1 MKTTS
6 AYYGYVIVAAA
17 TVIMVTGYGPFYSY
31 SVFFNS
37 LSSEFHLTKGATSGV
52 FSIAILI
59 SGLISIVAGR
69 ASDRLGPRAVCTF
82 CGSAIGLGFIL
93 MSLVTSVWQVYLIY
107 GILLATGA
115 GGLFPAAVPAVAR
128 WFTGQRGM
136 MTGIVTAGVGIGSAV
151 FSPFI
156 SYLIATFEWRKTYVI
171 VSIMILAS
179 ILLAA
184 QFLRRQPE
192 KEPAGS
198 YGAQISPKSF
208 PSGENDFTFH
218 QAVRTGQFWMLFV
231 IYFCFGYCQSSLM
244 VHIVPRATGLGIS
257 DISAATA
264 LSVMGAASILGRLI
278 IGGTG
283 DRIRVKPLL
292 IAVLTLLA
300 LSLVGLI
307 FAQNLWTLFLAGI
320 PFGMAYGS
328 SSTIQPL
335 AIVEMFGLNS
345 MGALLG
351 SLLFSVCI
359 GGALGPL
366 LSGIIFDV
374 SNNYQLAFAVC
385 ALVALAGLV
394 LVSRLTRPKRIW

>member
-1 MKTTS
+1 MNKRPI
-6 AYYGYVIVAAA
+6 YYGYIIVAAA

-37 LSSEFHLTKGATSGV
+37 LSSEFNLTKGTTSGI
-52 FSIAILI
+52 FSIAILV
-59 SGLISIVAGR
+59 SGLISIFIGR
-69 ASDRLGPRAVCTF
+69 ASDRLGSRAVCTF
-82 CGSAIGLGFIL
+82 CGSAIGLGLIL
-93 MSLVTSVWQVYLIY
+93 MALVTSVWQVYLLY
-107 GILLATGA
+107 GTMLAAGA
-115 GGLFPAAVPAVAR
+115 GGLFPSAVPTVAR
-128 WFTGQRGM
+128 WFTGKRGM

-156 SYLIATFEWRKTYVI
+156 SYLISTFDWRKAYIIVGI
-171 VSIMILAS
+171 VVLVSILS
-179 ILLAA
+179 AA
-184 QFLRRQPE
+184 QFLRREPE
-192 KEPAGS
+192 KELTGS
-198 YGAQISPKSF
+198 YVVPINRKAGLPAEK
-208 PSGENDFTFH
+208 DFTYR
-218 QAVRTGQFWMLFV
+218 QAIRTGQFWMLFV

-257 DISAATA
+257 EISAATV

-278 IGGTG
+278 MGGTG
-283 DRIRVKPLL
+283 DRIRVKPLF
-292 IAVLTLLA
+292 IAVLVLLFI
-300 LSLVGLI
+300 SLVGLI
-307 FAQNLWTLFLAGI
+307 YARNLWALLLAGI

-335 AIVEMFGLNS
+335 AIVELFGLNS

-374 SNNYQLAFAVC
+374 SNSYQLAFAVC
-385 ALVALAGLV
+385 SLTALAGLI
-394 LVSRLTRPKRIW
+394 LILWLTPPKKR